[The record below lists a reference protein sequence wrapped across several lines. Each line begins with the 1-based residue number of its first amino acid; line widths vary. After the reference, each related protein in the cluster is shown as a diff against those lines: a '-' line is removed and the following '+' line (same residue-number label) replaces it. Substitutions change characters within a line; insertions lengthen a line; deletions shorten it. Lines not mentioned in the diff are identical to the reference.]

1 LKRPDKQAGL
11 DRQQRFSCID
21 AKLFPEDDPEVLKMV
36 NEGATL
42 GCFQLESPLMRGTL
56 RKMQIERL
64 EDFPVAI
71 AIIRPGAAH
80 RGKRDEYIKRRAG
93 LEPTD
98 YLHPC

>member
-1 LKRPDKQAGL
+1 LDKPQY
-11 DRQQRFSCID
+11 FSPVD
-21 AKLFPEDDPEVLKMV
+21 AKMFPEDDPQVLKMV

-64 EDFPVAI
+64 EDFPVVI

-80 RGKRDEYIKRRAG
+80 RGKRDQYIKRREG

-98 YLHPC
+98 

>member
-1 LKRPDKQAGL
+1 
-11 DRQQRFSCID
+11 
-21 AKLFPEDDPEVLKMV
+21 
-36 NEGATL
+36 
-42 GCFQLESPLMRGTL
+42 MRGTL

-80 RGKRDEYIKRRAG
+80 RGKRDQYIKRREG

-98 YLHPC
+98 